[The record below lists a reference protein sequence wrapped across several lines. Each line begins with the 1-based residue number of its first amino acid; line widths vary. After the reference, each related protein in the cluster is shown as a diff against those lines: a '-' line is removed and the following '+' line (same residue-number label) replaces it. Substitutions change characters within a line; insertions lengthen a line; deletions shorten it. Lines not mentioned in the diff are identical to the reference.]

1 MNVLCQVL
9 TSFLDKWELG
19 VNMHKEYRTG
29 QTAESRKIQLICH
42 PSGSGCWY
50 HQGILHYSP
59 NVMRKML
66 QSSCLCTFFFC
77 CNSNP
82 AQKKKNL
89 ISNRKVGLRTVFG
102 DKNLKFYQAVINLL
116 EGEADADKQLASR
129 MKTQKQH
136 LPKKIK

>member
-1 MNVLCQVL
+1 MLCQVL

-42 PSGSGCWY
+42 HLGF
-50 HQGILHYSP
+50 LHYSP
-59 NVMRKML
+59 NVMRKMV
-66 QSSCLCTFFFC
+66 QSSCLCTFSFC

-82 AQKKKNL
+82 AQKKKKINL
-89 ISNRKVGLRTVFG
+89 ISNREVGLRTVFG

-116 EGEADADKQLASR
+116 EGEADADKQLAPR

-136 LPKKIK
+136 LPKKKKN